1 MASCNPQKVVG
12 NWHSGIA
19 LDVHTTSSVH
29 VGVDELGH
37 DRFETTYSELG
48 GLLHR
53 LKYKSDRSA
62 APEIVETAVEFL
74 RPRRSKFDLIV
85 PVPPSRIRSFQP
97 VIVLARGIGAA
108 LGILVAL
115 NCIRTTRPPAQL
127 KDVSDAEERRALVS
141 GLYSADPA
149 IAAQKNILLFDD
161 LFRSGVTMNAV
172 TEVLMKEGK
181 ASKIYALTITKTRSN
196 R

>member
-1 MASCNPQKVVG
+1 VATCNPQKIIG
-12 NWHSGIA
+12 NWYSGIA

-29 VGVDELGH
+29 LGVDELGH

-62 APEIVETAVEFL
+62 VPEIVQTAVQYL

-85 PVPPSRIRSFQP
+85 PVPPSKTRSFQP
-97 VIVLARGIGAA
+97 VIVLAQGIGAA
-108 LGILVAL
+108 LVIPVAL
-115 NCIRTTRPPAQL
+115 NCIRTTRPSAQL
-127 KDVSDAEERRALVS
+127 KDVSDPDKRRSLVI
-141 GLYSADPA
+141 GLYTADSR

-161 LFRSGVTMNAV
+161 LYRSGATMNAI
-172 TEVLMKEGK
+172 TDVLMKEGK
-181 ASKIYALTITKTRSN
+181 TSIVYALTITKTRS
-196 R
+196 RR